1 MWRRAALEYLLLK
14 EPDLAQAL
22 SALIAHD
29 IAEKLLRMSSSLRW
43 GKEGAGASE
52 ASAAAVDLRLPAI
65 AGKLSQMD
73 NREHAI
79 FRTNNKF

>member
-52 ASAAAVDLRLPAI
+52 TSAAVDLRLPAI